1 MEFAGMFNLGGTGT
15 VLLTGNANDNIP
27 VFTENVCSNEK
38 MMFSGQFA
46 NLSRETIHI
55 TFQGFGSALA
65 FHRHDLRAYESIQL
79 FNIPLASMSIHVT
92 ATVNPTAQVSVHG
105 MGTLVI
111 AQDEDEYA
119 IMLAKSHMS
128 EALPNSPVFNTDSY
142 TRVTQAAAATVDLV
156 VSAVTNDFAIYKI
169 TVAVDAANVVDLF
182 WTDAANGNI
191 NFIGRLRFSDEGS
204 FVYDMDSN
212 LLRNPARQGGKLRLT
227 TSTAASTVVDVIGH
241 IVQGGQ

>member
-1 MEFAGMFNLGGTGT
+1 MFNLGGTGT
-15 VLLTGNANDNIP
+15 VLLTGSANDNIP

-55 TFQGFGSALA
+55 TFQGFGNAMA
-65 FHRHDLRAYESIQL
+65 FHKHDLRAYESIQL

-111 AQDEDEYA
+111 AQDEDEYS

-156 VSAVTNDFAIYKI
+156 VSTATTDFAVYKI
-169 TVAVDAANVVDLF
+169 TVSPTALQVVDLF
-182 WTDAANGNI
+182 WTDAANANI
-191 NFIGRLRFSDEGS
+191 NFIGRLDFTGAGT
-204 FVYDMDSN
+204 FVYDFDSN
-212 LLRNPARQGGKLRLT
+212 LLRNPSRQGGKLRAT
-227 TSTAASTVVDVIGH
+227 FSTADSTVIDIIGH
-241 IVQGGQ
+241 VVQGGQ